1 MFLFLV
7 LPAALALGFVLG
19 RMWQI
24 RQEMRQDGWVDM
36 DSAQGALAITP
47 ARILWGA
54 VILYAS
60 SASLPRPALHRPRW
74 RHGQR

>member
-1 MFLFLV
+1 MLLILV

-24 RQEMRQDGWVDM
+24 RQEMRKDGWVVM
-36 DSAQGALAITP
+36 NSAQSALAITP

-54 VILYAS
+54 VILYACFAVLFAVATS
-60 SASLPRPALHRPRW
+60 
-74 RHGQR
+74 